1 MDIFE
6 VIKNRRS
13 IRKYTNQPVQQETI
27 LQVLEAARLAPSW
40 KNLQCWRYIVI
51 DMPTLKEQILSAFP
65 EDNPGRKAI
74 VQAPVVIVV
83 CANTQESGIENGIEY
98 YVADVAVSFQQL
110 CLAATA
116 LGLGTCW
123 IGWFDEARIRE
134 VLQIPPSIRVVGITP
149 LGYPDQDPKPR
160 GRKAMKEIAMLNSWN
175 QEMPTGGDA

>member
-6 VIKNRRS
+6 VIQNRRS
-13 IRKYTNQPVQQETI
+13 IRKYTDQPVKQETI
-27 LQVLEAARLAPSW
+27 LRLLEAARLAPSW
-40 KNLQCWRYIVI
+40 KNLQCWRYVVI
-51 DMPTLKEQILSAFP
+51 DNPSIKEQILSAFP

-83 CANTQESGIENGIEY
+83 CADTQESGIENGIEY
-98 YVADVAVSFQQL
+98 YVADVAISFQHL

-123 IGWFDEARIRE
+123 IGWFNEERIRG
-134 VLQIPPSIRVVGITP
+134 VLHIPHEIRVVGITP

-160 GRKAMKEIAMLNSWN
+160 GRKALQEIAMINSWN
-175 QEMPTGGDA
+175 QPLPAGGAE